1 MSHLWID
8 PNSCESLAILVE
20 SVASVLL
27 TQNPAP
33 ICLEVDID
41 SSIKLPANPNQTV
54 DLIRSMVIQAVAEM
68 TEGGELTITAVDG
81 PNGLELEVADTG
93 RAIELRET
101 RIPFAVA
108 AVGARIHW
116 QNCPQGGAAA
126 TVVFRPQQGAARIA
140 A

>member
-8 PNSCESLAILVE
+8 PNRCESLAILVE

-27 TQNPAP
+27 TQNSAP
-33 ICLEVDID
+33 ICLEVDIA
-41 SSIKLPANPNQTV
+41 SSLKLPANPNQTV
-54 DLIRSMVIQAVAEM
+54 DLIRTMVMQAVAEM
-68 TEGGELTITAVDG
+68 QQGGELTITAVDG
-81 PNGLELEVADTG
+81 PNGIELEIADTG
-93 RAIELRET
+93 RAVELRET

-108 AVGARIHW
+108 AVGARIRW

-126 TVVFRPQQGAARIA
+126 TIVFRPQQGTARIA